1 MISKK
6 HHNRADDR
14 DDQTP
19 DVETGYT
26 FRAEHAAEQNSS
38 ASRPRCRGQCQP
50 HTLAALVYD
59 LATNKARNEAQD
71 EPTDNSHLVS
81 LLRVLGLRQWQ
92 ALKDPVSALLSLPP
106 QRGTYFL
113 FGEKPWRDYADFELS
128 PPKLHS
134 VLNVTSALLCLA
146 IDLAEVVFSAAIVLA
161 SFAAGENS
169 ELTQPIGGCGR
180 HRFNSPRGASP
191 HPELGCLNGDHV

>member
-38 ASRPRCRGQCQP
+38 DNRAHDAEGNVEP

-81 LLRVLGLRQWQ
+81 LLRGLGLRQWQ

-113 FGEKPWRDYADFELS
+113 FGQKPWRDYADCELS

-134 VLNVTSALLCLA
+134 VLNVTSALLA
-146 IDLAEVVFSAAIVLA
+146 
-161 SFAAGENS
+161 
-169 ELTQPIGGCGR
+169 
-180 HRFNSPRGASP
+180 
-191 HPELGCLNGDHV
+191 